1 MKTSQLAL
9 RILIITFSRLLLNTA
24 KRFIYTFAPALSRF
38 LGVPITSITSLIAI
52 GQGTSVL
59 GVFLAPLGDRFGY
72 KLLML
77 AGLISLTVGM
87 FAAGILPLYLTLVF
101 TVMVAGLGKVLFDPA
116 IQAYVGLKVP
126 YHRRGLVIGIL
137 ELAWAGSSVIGIP
150 LAGVLIEK
158 AGWQTTFILF
168 GILSLICFF
177 LVLFLVPRD
186 RGIQSSPD
194 SSTRTLVLL
203 KQLLTN
209 RSAVG
214 ALLFF
219 FFLGIAND
227 NIFVIYASWL
237 EGSFSLSLVAL
248 GVGTSVIGAAEIFG
262 ELFTAF
268 FSDRIGLKRAV
279 FIGTICSILSF
290 VALPFMNSSLPMAL
304 AALFLIF
311 ISFEFTIVS
320 SFGLCTELTP
330 DSRATLMS
338 GIFATAGIGR
348 VIGATIGGPVWLKGG
363 LVAIGSVSA
372 GCTLLALLAL
382 YWGLRDWKNEKAIS
396 D

>member
-1 MKTSQLAL
+1 MKTSQLVF
-9 RILIITFSRLLLNTA
+9 RILIITFSRLLLNTS

-52 GQGTSVL
+52 GQGASVL

-77 AGLISLTVGM
+77 SGLICLTTGM
-87 FAAGILPLYLTLVF
+87 FAAGILPLYITLVF
-101 TVMVAGLGKVLFDPA
+101 TVSIAGLGKVLFDPA
-116 IQAYVGLKVP
+116 IQAYVGLRVP
-126 YHRRGLVIGIL
+126 FHRRGLVIGVL
-137 ELAWAGSSVIGIP
+137 ELAWAGSSVVGIP
-150 LAGVLIEK
+150 LAGFLIEK
-158 AGWQTTFILF
+158 TGWQTTFITF
-168 GILSLICFF
+168 GVLSLTCLF

-186 RGIQSSPD
+186 RGIQSS
-194 SSTRTLVLL
+194 SSSSNNTLHLW
-203 KQLLTN
+203 KKLLTN
-209 RSAVG
+209 RPAVG

-219 FFLGIAND
+219 FFIGIAND

-237 EGSFSLSLVAL
+237 EDSFALSLVAL
-248 GVGTSVIGAAEIFG
+248 GIGTSVIGAAEIGG

-279 FIGTICSILSF
+279 FIGTTCSIASF
-290 VALPFMNSSLPMAL
+290 IALPFLNGSLPLAL
-304 AALFLIF
+304 TALFLIF

-338 GIFATAGIGR
+338 GVFATAGMGR

-363 LVAIGSVSA
+363 LVAIGAVSA
-372 GCTLLALLAL
+372 SCTLLALIVL
-382 YWGLRDWKNEKAIS
+382 YWGLRDWKS
-396 D
+396 